1 MRGNF
6 SIVHSNFSYS
16 DILSL
21 PYFEN
26 WLGGFTTAEGCFS
39 IRASGRRRAHDAR
52 RARCRP
58 PPRRTYGRRP
68 PARQYRIL

>member
-1 MRGNF
+1 MLKLVMNSLDSVFLIERAFLLKISIMRGNL

-39 IRASGRRRAHDAR
+39 IRASGRRR
-52 RARCRP
+52 P
-58 PPRRTYGRRP
+58 
-68 PARQYRIL
+68 